1 MCYDLF
7 ISIICAIGFLVFV
20 WGFHAEEE
28 YKIKE
33 SIYYFKSIY
42 GLLSFPFLIFN
53 IPLIDLILTKS
64 RPTGYT
70 R

>member
-1 MCYDLF
+1 MCYDLI
-7 ISIICAIGFLVFV
+7 ISIICVYGYLLFTFGLN
-20 WGFHAEEE
+20 AEEE

-70 R
+70 K